1 MSIIDE
7 YNKQL
12 DNKSFQTDVEQ
23 YNAVHKLAQL
33 QQNISDLINQKQ
45 TLNYKIRALLRL
57 SLPTVSGCYI
67 WGDVGRGKTWLMDMF
82 FESFDSSSLISERK
96 IRLHFHHFM
105 QAIHDQL
112 SLNGKQKKPLEFI
125 ARSFASR
132 YQLICLDE
140 FHVSDIT
147 DAMLLYGLLETLL
160 DEGVILVVTSNQIPD
175 NLYKNGLQRERFLP
189 AIQLLKQYNHIIE
202 LNGAVDHRLRLLEKA
217 DTWHLSSENSHNI
230 LESRFNELVT
240 CPAQRKHKIH
250 INYRLIE
257 SILYTSDIIWLDFH
271 VICGNKRGSADYIE
285 IARQFHTVFIS
296 NIPIMDDGQ
305 NDKAKR
311 FINMIDEF
319 YDRNVNLLSSAE
331 SQPDE
336 LYIGKQFAFEFKR
349 TISRLQEMRSHE
361 YMQRPHKIS

>member
-1 MSIIDE
+1 MGIINE
-7 YNKQL
+7 YNRQL
-12 DNKSFQTDVEQ
+12 ENKSYQTDAEQ
-23 YNAVHKLAQL
+23 VSAVQKLAQL
-33 QQNISDLINQKQ
+33 QQDISHLLQQKQ
-45 TLNYKIRALLRL
+45 TFVYKAKALLK
-57 SLPTVSGCYI
+57 LPLPGVSGCYI

-82 FESFDSSSLISERK
+82 FDSFDSDSLIKERK
-96 IRLHFHHFM
+96 IRLHFQHFM

-112 SLNGKQKKPLEFI
+112 SLIDDQKKPLDFI

-160 DEGVILVVTSNQIPD
+160 KEGVILVVTSNQIPD

-189 AIQLLKQYNHIIE
+189 AIKLLKQHCHIVE

-217 DTWHLSSENSHNI
+217 DTWHLISDNSNKL
-230 LESRFNELVT
+230 LESRFIELIT
-240 CPAQRKHKIH
+240 CPAQRNYKIH
-250 INYRLIE
+250 INYRIIQ
-257 SILYTSDIIWLDFH
+257 SILYTDDIIWLDFYI
-271 VICGNKRGSADYIE
+271 ICGDNRGSADYIE

-296 NIPIMDDGQ
+296 NIPVMDDAQ
-305 NDKAKR
+305 NDKTRR

-331 SQPDE
+331 SQPE
-336 LYIGKQFAFEFKR
+336 LLYTGKQYAFEFKR